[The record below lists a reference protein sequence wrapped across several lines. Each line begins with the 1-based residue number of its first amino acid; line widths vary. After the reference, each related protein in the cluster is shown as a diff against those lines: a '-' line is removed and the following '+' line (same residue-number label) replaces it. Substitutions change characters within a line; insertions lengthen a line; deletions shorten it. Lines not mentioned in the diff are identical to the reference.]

1 MDTVTLLLNSRVLF
15 ITGKGGVGKTTMAAA
30 LGVLASSAGQNVLL
44 VEVEGKPDLA
54 RVLGADVP
62 SSYEETEISTRRRS
76 PGRRRR
82 PERSEQR
89 PGTASR
95 DASLGSGSV
104 RLRTLTADDALLEY
118 MRDHNMQGISKRL
131 ISSGALD
138 VVSTAIP
145 GIRDILLLGKLKQ
158 IERSRENDLIIVDTP
173 ASGHAMTFLSS
184 GHGLLDAARSGP
196 IRAQATEVVE
206 MLTDPARSQV
216 MLVTVPEETPV
227 RETAA
232 TATSLEERIGISL
245 GPVLVNNVY
254 PDLTCLDAS
263 AAAAAAEAGARVS
276 AHEATALE
284 AAAAF
289 RLERQLNQRRQ
300 LANLAASVPLP
311 SIEVP
316 HLFTAAGKMGPAEV
330 NILADHIRSAL
341 SFPRVGGDKTAS
353 ATSPQPTQGVA
364 EATERRWPVDGQ
376 REGRVAGTVR
386 EPSERRAGR
395 AGGAGGPGG
404 AGGTGGPGK
413 AGASIGAFDTPPA
426 SPIVRL
432 LEEKTVIVCCGAG
445 GVGKT
450 TTAAALAI
458 AGARHGLRSCVVTI
472 DPARRLADALGLDDL
487 ANEPRLI
494 DGEWAGELWA
504 MMLDVKRTFDDL
516 VLEHAPDRAR
526 ADRILANRIYKNLT
540 ATLSGTQEYMA
551 MEKLHALQER
561 GDFDIII
568 VDTPPSRNA
577 LDFLNAPARL
587 ARFLNNRLFRVLLWP
602 TRTYMKTMTVAAR
615 AFVNMLSK
623 VAGSDVVSDA
633 LGFFEAFEGM
643 EEGFRARAEAVHK
656 LLHQPATAFSIVA
669 TPTLGTLQEASF
681 FAAKLRDAHLDV
693 DVIVVNR
700 VSPTFASDQLAASLV
715 RRSRAG
721 SARKGGGGGAGAG
734 AGAGASVGAGG
745 DAGVAEAG
753 GGVGASVGVGGYAGV
768 AEAGGGVGA
777 SVGASETSRPP
788 RTGEAFGNLVENLH
802 ELSFLA
808 AEEHRLLA
816 ALSPEISAVPRVLV
830 PMLPMDVHDLDG
842 LTAVSD
848 CLISGRPRVDC
859 SPTA

>member
-232 TATSLEERIGISL
+232 TAISLEERIGINL

-551 MEKLHALQER
+551 MEKLYELTGSGQ
-561 GDFDIII
+561 FDVVV
-568 VDTPPSRNA
+568 VDTPPTRNA
-577 LDFLNAPARL
+577 LDLLEAPRRLTQFLE
-587 ARFLNNRLFRVLLWP
+587 NRLFRALMMP
-602 TRTYMKTMTVAAR
+602 TRLSLRALNVATQALLKTISR
-615 AFVNMLSK
+615 
-623 VAGSDVVSDA
+623 VAGAEIVQDA
-633 LGFFEAFEGM
+633 VAFFQAFAGM
-643 EEGFRARAEAVHK
+643 EAGFDERARAVRR
-656 LLHQPATAFSIVA
+656 LLADPATAYVVVTS
-669 TPTLGTLQEASF
+669 PRSDSLEEAGYFTSRLIERGVS
-681 FAAKLRDAHLDV
+681 AAGL
-693 DVIVVNR
+693 VVNR
-700 VSPTFASDQLAASLV
+700 VHPRF
-715 RRSRAG
+715 G
-721 SARKGGGGGAGAG
+721 SAGIALPAAPAGTAL
-734 AGAGASVGAGG
+734 AVLEDNLRELDAV
-745 DAGVAEAG
+745 AGVEAQSFAGLVAATGPSPVGLVPLLGTDVHDVEGLGVVADALFGAARAG
-753 GGVGASVGVGGYAGV
+753 GGSDAPPASDTAAVG
-768 AEAGGGVGA
+768 
-777 SVGASETSRPP
+777 
-788 RTGEAFGNLVENLH
+788 
-802 ELSFLA
+802 
-808 AEEHRLLA
+808 
-816 ALSPEISAVPRVLV
+816 
-830 PMLPMDVHDLDG
+830 
-842 LTAVSD
+842 
-848 CLISGRPRVDC
+848 
-859 SPTA
+859 